1 MVERDTVKIITGEM
15 SREHR
20 FPLTSQSPR
29 QRRPKELLQLL
40 RNNRNVKNSLHHVK
54 RRSWDENV
62 HTLRC
67 PRLGDIYATLVNT
80 GLNVLRL
87 EGWIPDRMFM
97 PLRAKTCAF
106 RPTKTVA
113 QLVGRAS

>member
-1 MVERDTVKIITGEM
+1 MERDTVKIITGEM

-20 FPLTSQSPR
+20 FPLTSLSPR
-29 QRRPKELLQLL
+29 QRRPKEMLQLL
-40 RNNRNVKNSLHHVK
+40 RNNWNVKNSLHHVK
-54 RRSWDENV
+54 RLSWDENV